1 MDFFAQG
8 TPEHLEAFI
17 TSLGLGLLI
26 GLERERRPDPKAG
39 LRTFALVALLGT
51 LAAMLGELADSGWV
65 VATGL
70 ISVAAMMIM
79 ATRNDVQGD
88 PGTTSVVA
96 LMICYGL
103 GAAVWYG
110 HSTLAVML
118 AIATTALLY
127 FKAELHGFTHNLTR
141 RDLISI
147 LQFAVLTF
155 VILPILPDRD
165 LGPYAALNPH
175 QIWWMVV
182 LISGVSLAGYAAL
195 RVVGA
200 RHGAMMVGF
209 FGGLV
214 SSTVTTMVFARHAR
228 AQPDLVKTAALV
240 VLLANL
246 MVMLR
251 LSVLTLVVAPSLAQP
266 LAMVLVGGLL
276 LGLLV
281 TAMGWQGLNARG
293 ELPLPEVNNP
303 TELRTALGFALVYAL
318 VLLFGAW
325 LEDIA
330 GSKGLY
336 VFSLL
341 SGLTDVDAI
350 ALSSL
355 RLFSINKLDAIQAVT
370 SITLAILSNLG
381 FKTGLVLFIGGAPL
395 ARRALPGLAAISIG
409 IGAGLMLLRQSA

>member
-1 MDFFAQG
+1 MDFFGQG
-8 TPEHLEAFI
+8 SPEHLDAFL

-51 LAAMLGELADSGWV
+51 LAAMLGDKAGSGWV
-65 VATGL
+65 VAAGL
-70 ISVAAMMIM
+70 VSVAAMMIM
-79 ATRNDVQGD
+79 ATRADAQGD
-88 PGTTSVVA
+88 PGTTSVIA

-110 HSTLAVML
+110 HSTLSVML

-127 FKAELHGFTHNLTR
+127 FKAELHGFTHNLSHK
-141 RDLISI
+141 DLISI

-155 VILPILPDRD
+155 VILPILPDQD

-195 RVVGA
+195 RVVGT
-200 RHGAMMVGF
+200 RHGAMMIGL

-214 SSTVTTMVFARHAR
+214 SSTATTIVFSRHAR
-228 AQPDLVKTAALV
+228 AQPDLVKTAAM
-240 VLLANL
+240 VLLLASL

-266 LAMVLVGGLL
+266 LALVLGGGLL
-276 LGLLV
+276 FGLMA
-281 TAMGWQGLNARG
+281 TAWGWQGLNAHG
-293 ELPLPEVNNP
+293 ELPLPEVSNP
-303 TELRTALGFALVYAL
+303 TELRAALSFALIYAL
-318 VLLFGAW
+318 VLLCAAW
-325 LEDIA
+325 LEDVA

-336 VFSLL
+336 VFALL

-355 RLFSINKLDAIQAVT
+355 RLFSVNKLDAVQAVT

-395 ARRALPGLAAISIG
+395 ARRALPGLAAIG
-409 IGAGLMLLRQSA
+409 LGLATGLMLL

>member
-1 MDFFAQG
+1 MDFFGQG
-8 TPEHLEAFI
+8 SPEHLDAFF
-17 TSLGLGLLI
+17 TSLGIGLLI

-51 LAAMLGELADSGWV
+51 LAAMLSDKTGSGWV
-65 VATGL
+65 VAAGL
-70 ISVAAMMIM
+70 VSIAAMMIM
-79 ATRNDVQGD
+79 ATRSDAEGD
-88 PGTTSVVA
+88 PGTTSVIA

-110 HSTLAVML
+110 HTTLSVML

-127 FKAELHGFTHNLTR
+127 FKAELHGFTHNLSR
-141 RDLISI
+141 KDLISI

-165 LGPYAALNPH
+165 LGPYAAFNPH

-195 RVVGA
+195 RVVGT
-200 RHGAMMVGF
+200 RHGAMVIGF

-214 SSTVTTMVFARHAR
+214 SSTATTVVFARHAR
-228 AQPDLVKTAALV
+228 AQPDLVKTAAMVL
-240 VLLANL
+240 LLANL

-251 LSVLTLVVAPSLAQP
+251 LSVLTLVVAPGLAQP
-266 LAMVLVGGLL
+266 LALVQGGGLL

-281 TAMGWQGLNARG
+281 TAFGWQGLNAHG
-293 ELPLPEVNNP
+293 ELPLPEVRNP
-303 TELRTALGFALVYAL
+303 TELRTALGFALIYAL
-318 VLLFGAW
+318 VLLCGAW

-330 GSKGLY
+330 GSRGLY
-336 VFSLL
+336 VFALL

-355 RLFSINKLDAIQAVT
+355 RLFNVSKLDAGQTVT
-370 SITLAILSNLG
+370 AITLAVLSNLG
-381 FKTGLVLFIGGAPL
+381 FKTALVLIIGGAPL
-395 ARRALPGLAAISIG
+395 ARRALPGLAAIG
-409 IGAGLMLLRQSA
+409 LGLAAGLMLL

>member
-1 MDFFAQG
+1 MDFFSQG
-8 TPEHLEAFI
+8 SPEHLDAFL
-17 TSLGLGLLI
+17 TSLGIGLLI

-51 LAAMLGELADSGWV
+51 LAAMLGDKAGSGWV
-65 VATGL
+65 VAAGL
-70 ISVAAMMIM
+70 VSVAAMMIM
-79 ATRNDVQGD
+79 ATRADTEGD
-88 PGTTSVVA
+88 PGTTSVIA

-127 FKAELHGFTHNLTR
+127 FKAELHGFSHDLSHK
-141 RDLISI
+141 DLISI

-195 RVVGA
+195 RVVGTK
-200 RHGAMMVGF
+200 HGAVMIGF

-214 SSTVTTMVFARHAR
+214 SSTATTMVFARHAKT
-228 AQPDLVKTAALV
+228 QPDLVKTAAV
-240 VLLANL
+240 VLLLANL

-251 LSVLTLVVAPSLAQP
+251 LFVLTLVVAPGLTQDLAW
-266 LAMVLVGGLL
+266 VLVGGLL
-276 LGLLV
+276 LGILV
-281 TAMGWQGLNARG
+281 TAWGWQGLNAHG

-303 TELRTALGFALVYAL
+303 TELRTALGFALIFAL
-318 VLLFGAW
+318 VLLAAAW
-325 LEDIA
+325 LAEVA

-336 VFSLL
+336 VFALL

-355 RLFSINKLDAIQAVT
+355 RLFDLNKIDAVQAVT
-370 SITLAILSNLG
+370 AITLAILSNLG

-395 ARRALPGLAAISIG
+395 VRRALPGLAAIG
-409 IGAGLMLLRQSA
+409 LGLAGGLILLRHT